1 MPEDFAKI
9 FIIASTS
16 SNCVYPACANTLKI
30 SPALA
35 QASLQRLAEQYSAP
49 PPKVSSDALALLM
62 NYSFPG
68 NVRELE
74 NFLERAFTLCEG
86 NLIRPEDLQLNQLD
100 ELRMGDV
107 LEVNHARAGEHS
119 PTSADPELNH
129 QPTQTPIP
137 PSEHLDLQAVTPTEL
152 LTLPEGI
159 SLEHYLESIERILI
173 AQALDTHRWNKTSTA
188 QIIRHDLSCATLQN
202 PKIEFGITYTCY
214 RPRL

>member
-1 MPEDFAKI
+1 M
-9 FIIASTS
+9 
-16 SNCVYPACANTLKI
+16 
-30 SPALA
+30 
-35 QASLQRLAEQYSAP
+35 
-49 PPKVSSDALALLM
+49 
-62 NYSFPG
+62 
-68 NVRELE
+68 
-74 NFLERAFTLCEG
+74 ERAFTLCEG

-100 ELRMGDV
+100 ELCMGDV

-188 QIIRHDLSCATLQN
+188 KSLGMTFRALRY
-202 PKIEFGITYTCY
+202 KIQKLNLE
-214 RPRL
+214 